1 MNMLWIRRLFIALG
15 VLLLLLVIA
24 AVVLVTTFDA
34 NRYKGLAIDWMK
46 TERQRTL
53 VIDGPIELS
62 VFPRL
67 AIKVSKVRL
76 SEHARKD
83 EFLAIDEAALAVE
96 VLPLLRKQVVVD
108 RVSARGVRAVYTRD
122 AKGARNIDDLVGTG
136 GPAAPGAPAPT
147 TGGGTAVRF
156 DVSAVKL
163 DDVQLRLRDAMA
175 KLDGTVA
182 LQSFS
187 SGRLANQAESPVSL
201 RASVQ
206 LTQPQALKAA
216 LDGDTKLALD
226 LDKNAVALRDMK
238 LDVQLDSTAAKN
250 LALTATGALAWDGTA
265 LRAGPLKLAL
275 KGATFGADML
285 AASTLEVKQLLFNT
299 SGQRLELDALRV
311 ALAGRHGADMPFDVA
326 LDWPQLAVDAQSLKG
341 SALSGQVKTSGPI
354 ALTGNFRS
362 GAPSG
367 KFEALRLPGVTLT
380 LQGQMQQRKI
390 DGTWKSDVVVNA
402 GRGAVALD
410 AIDLKATLSDPGLQP
425 LQLAVRG
432 KANADAKAASWT
444 LDGAL
449 SGNKFDSSGQ
459 AALGGAVPNIKAN
472 ARFDS
477 LDLNKVLAPD
487 KPAAANTAAP
497 TGPAPADTPVAL
509 DGLNAVNGQFNFT
522 AGALAFR
529 QYRVNDVK
537 VDAALDGGTLRIAKL
552 AGRAWGGAIDG
563 SGSAEAKSHRVAV
576 KLAADGVDV
585 NALLKNV
592 AGKDLL
598 EGTGRVTADVN
609 TAGATVGAMRSA
621 LAGNVALHVRD
632 GAVKGVNLA
641 RMLRQAKAALAM
653 KTDAMTQANA
663 TEKTDFSELSATAR
677 IVNGV
682 ATSDDLDV
690 KSPFLRIGGAGRFD
704 IGRGNVDYTAKATVI
719 GSPTGQDGAE
729 LAALKGVTVPVVLS
743 GPFDAIG
750 WKIQWSAVAGKV
762 IENQVKDKL
771 AERLG
776 LKPVP
781 ALGAASAAAAPA
793 QPRSDKDKM
802 REELKRLLGK

>member
-1 MNMLWIRRLFIALG
+1 MNMLWVRRIAIALG
-15 VLLLLLVIA
+15 VLVLLLVIA
-24 AVVLVTTFDA
+24 AVVLVATFDA

-53 VIDGPIELS
+53 AIDGPIELS

-76 SEHARKD
+76 SEHGRKD
-83 EFLAIDEAALAVE
+83 EFLAIDEAALAVQM
-96 VLPLLRKQVVVD
+96 LPLLRKQVVID

-122 AKGARNIDDLVGTG
+122 AKGVRNIDDLVGTG
-136 GPAAPGAPAPT
+136 GAAPPATPSQSA
-147 TGGGTAVRF
+147 GGGAVRL
-156 DVSAVKL
+156 DISAVKV

-175 KLDGTVA
+175 KVDGTVA

-187 SGRLANQAESPVSL
+187 SGRLANQAEAPVSL

-206 LTQPQALKAA
+206 LTQPQALKATIA
-216 LDGDTKLALD
+216 GDTRLALD
-226 LDKNAVALRDMK
+226 LDRNAVALRDMK
-238 LDVQLDSTAAKN
+238 LDLQLDGAAAKD
-250 LALTATGALAWDGTA
+250 LALTATGALAWDGAA
-265 LRAGPLKLAL
+265 LRAGPLKVAL
-275 KGATFGADML
+275 KSATVGAETLGA
-285 AASTLEVKQLLFNT
+285 SSLEVRQLLFNT
-299 SGQRLELDALRV
+299 GGQRLELDALKV
-311 ALAGRHGADMPFDVA
+311 ALAGRHGPDMPFELA

-341 SALSGQVKTSGPI
+341 SALSGQLKTSGPI
-354 ALTGNFRS
+354 ALAGTFRS
-362 GAPSG
+362 GAPNG
-367 KFEALRLPGVTLT
+367 KFDALRLPGVTLT
-380 LQGQMQQRKI
+380 LQGQMQQRKV
-390 DGTWKSDVVVNA
+390 DGTLKADLVVNA
-402 GRGAVALD
+402 GRGAVALEP
-410 AIDLKATLSDPGLQP
+410 IDLKATLIDPGLQP

-432 KANADAKAASWT
+432 KASADAKAAAWT

-449 SGNKFDSSGQ
+449 GGNRFESTGQ
-459 AALGGAVPNIKAN
+459 AALGGAVPNIKAT

-477 LDLNKVLAPD
+477 LDLNKVLTAD
-487 KPAAANTAAP
+487 KPAGKPAP
-497 TGPAPADTPVAL
+497 TGPQPADTPVAL

-522 AGALAFR
+522 AGALAFQ
-529 QYRVNDVK
+529 QYRVNDVRL
-537 VDAALDGGTLRIAKL
+537 DAMLDNGTLRIARL
-552 AGRAWGGAIDG
+552 AGRAWGGTIDG
-563 SGSAEAKSHRVAV
+563 SGGAEARSHRVAI

-609 TAGATVGAMRSA
+609 TAGATVGALRSA
-621 LAGNVALHVRD
+621 LAGSVALHIRD

-641 RMLRQAKAALAM
+641 RMLRQARAALAM
-653 KTDAMTQANA
+653 KTDALTQANA
-663 TEKTDFSELSATAR
+663 TEKTDFSELSASAR

-704 IGRGNVDYTAKATVI
+704 IGRGTVDYTARATVV
-719 GSPTGQDGAE
+719 GSPTGQEGAD

-750 WKIQWSAVAGKV
+750 WKVQWSAVAGKV
-762 IENQVKDKL
+762 IEKQLQDKL

-776 LKPVP
+776 VKPVP
-781 ALGAASAAAAPA
+781 GAGASNANAPASAP
-793 QPRSDKDKM
+793 QLSDKDKL
-802 REELKRLLGK
+802 REQFKRLLK

>member
-1 MNMLWIRRLFIALG
+1 MNALWIRRLAIALG
-15 VLLLLLVIA
+15 VLVLLLVIA
-24 AVVLVTTFDA
+24 AAVLVATFDA
-34 NRYKGLAIDWMK
+34 NRYKGLAIEWMK

-83 EFLAIDEAALAVE
+83 EFLAIDEAALAVD

-122 AKGARNIDDLVGTG
+122 AKGARNIDDLVGDG
-136 GPAAPGAPAPT
+136 GSAAPATPAPPA
-147 TGGGTAVRF
+147 GGGTAVRF

-175 KLDGTVA
+175 KIDGTVA

-187 SGRLANQAESPVSL
+187 SGRLANQGESPVSL

-238 LDVQLDSTAAKN
+238 LDVQLDSAAAKN
-250 LALTATGALAWDGTA
+250 LALTATGALAWDGAA

-275 KGATFGADML
+275 KSATFGADTL
-285 AASTLEVKQLLFNT
+285 AGSTLEVKQLLFNT
-299 SGQRLELDALRV
+299 GGQRLELDALKV
-311 ALAGRHGADMPFDVA
+311 ALAGRHSADMPFEVA

-354 ALTGNFRS
+354 ALTGSFRS

-367 KFEALRLPGVTLT
+367 KFEALRLPGVTLA
-380 LQGQMQQRKI
+380 LQGQMQQRKV
-390 DGTWKSDVVVNA
+390 DGTWKSDVVLNA

-425 LQLAVRG
+425 LALAVRG

-449 SGNKFDSSGQ
+449 SGNKFESSGQ
-459 AALGGAVPNIKAN
+459 AALGGTVPNIKAN

-487 KPAAANTAAP
+487 KPAAATAPAP

-529 QYRVNDVK
+529 QYKVNDVK

-563 SGSAEAKSHRVAV
+563 SGSAESKSRRVAV

-663 TEKTDFSELSATAR
+663 TEKTDFSELSASAR
-677 IVNGV
+677 VVNGV

-704 IGRGNVDYTAKATVI
+704 IGRGYVDYTAKATVI

-750 WKIQWSAVAGKV
+750 WKVQWSAVAGKV
-762 IENQVKDKL
+762 IENQMKDRL

-781 ALGAASAAAAPA
+781 APGAASAAPAPA

>member
-1 MNMLWIRRLFIALG
+1 MNNPWIRRIAIALG
-15 VLLLLLVIA
+15 ALIVLLVIA
-24 AVVLVTTFDA
+24 AAVLVATFDA
-34 NRYKGLAIDWMK
+34 NRYKGLAVDWMK

-53 VIDGPIELS
+53 AIDGPIELS

-83 EFLAIDEAALAVE
+83 EFLALDEAALAVE

-122 AKGARNIDDLVGTG
+122 GKGVRNIDDLVGSGAG
-136 GPAAPGAPAPT
+136 GAAGTQSPPA
-147 TGGGTAVRF
+147 GGSGAVRF

-163 DDVQLRLRDAMA
+163 DDVQLRVRDAMA
-175 KLDGTVA
+175 KLDGTAV
-182 LQSFS
+182 LHSFS
-187 SGRLANQAESPVSL
+187 SGRLANQVESPVSL

-206 LTQPQALKAA
+206 LTQPQALKAT
-216 LDGDTKLALD
+216 LDGDTKLTLD
-226 LDKNAVALRDMK
+226 LDKSAAALRDMK
-238 LDVQLDSTAAKN
+238 LDVQLDSAAAKN
-250 LALTATGALAWDGTA
+250 LVLTATGALGWDGAA
-265 LRAGPLKLAL
+265 LRAGPLKIAL
-275 KGATFGADML
+275 KSAAFGADTL
-285 AASTLEVKQLLFNT
+285 GASSLEVKQLLFNT
-299 SGQRLELDALRV
+299 SGQRLELDALKV
-311 ALAGRHGADMPFDVA
+311 ALAGRHGADMPFELA

-354 ALTGNFRS
+354 ALSGNFRS

-367 KFEALRLPGVTLT
+367 KFDALRLPGVTLT

-390 DGTWKSDVVVNA
+390 DGTLKSDVVVNA
-402 GRGAVALD
+402 GKGAVVLD
-410 AIDLKATLSDPGLQP
+410 PIDLKANLSDPGLQP

-432 KANADAKAASWT
+432 KANADAKAAGWA

-449 SGNKFDSSGQ
+449 SGNKFESSGQ
-459 AALGGAVPNIKAN
+459 AALGGAVPNIKAS

-477 LDLNKVLAPD
+477 LDLNKVLPPD
-487 KPAAANTAAP
+487 KPATTATPAP
-497 TGPAPADTPVAL
+497 SGPAPADTPVAL
-509 DGLNAVNGQFNFT
+509 DGLNAVNGQFNFS

-537 VDAALDGGTLRIAKL
+537 VDAALDNGTLRIARL

-563 SGSAEAKSHRVAV
+563 SGSAESKSHRVAV

-598 EGTGRVTADVN
+598 EGTGRVNADVN

-621 LAGNVALHVRD
+621 LAGIVALHVRD

-663 TEKTDFSELSATAR
+663 TEKTDFSELSASAR

-704 IGRGNVDYTAKATVI
+704 IGRGTVDYTAKATVV
-719 GSPTGQDGAE
+719 GAPTGQEGAE

-750 WKIQWSAVAGKV
+750 WKVQWSAVAGKV
-762 IENQVKDKL
+762 LENQLKDKL

-776 LKPVP
+776 IKPVP
-781 ALGAASAAAAPA
+781 APGASSAPNAP
-793 QPRSDKDKM
+793 QPQQSDKDKL
-802 REELKRLLGK
+802 RDQLKKIFK